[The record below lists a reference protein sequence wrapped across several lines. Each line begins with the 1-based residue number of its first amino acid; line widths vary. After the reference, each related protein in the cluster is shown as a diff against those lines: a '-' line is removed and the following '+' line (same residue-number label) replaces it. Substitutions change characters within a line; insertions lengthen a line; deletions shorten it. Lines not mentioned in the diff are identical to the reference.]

1 MNKTA
6 LLASCALVSMFAA
19 QSALAAEW
27 TGVYIGAHVG
37 GAFGDTDY
45 TNISD
50 TSGVMDLDPGET
62 ITLEP
67 DGVLGGAQIGY
78 NHQWT
83 NFLFGIEVSGS
94 GLDFDD
100 TAPNPFPGGT
110 EEFVT
115 TEIEWLAT
123 ATARLGWAWQDSLL
137 YVKGGYATGNVNA
150 SHVDPSGAVDASIDS
165 YSTDETHGGWI
176 AGAGIEHQIGERVSF
191 GVEYNYID
199 LGEQDHTGVTV
210 TSLDTAVNN
219 IDVQLHTVTARLN
232 YHFNPF

>member
-1 MNKTA
+1 M
-6 LLASCALVSMFAA
+6 LAA

-27 TGVYIGAHVG
+27 TGFYIGIHAG

-45 TNISD
+45 TNVSD
-50 TSGVMDLDPGET
+50 NTVNLDLDPGET

-67 DGVLGGAQIGY
+67 DGVLGGAQLGY

-83 NFLFGIEVSGS
+83 NWLFGIEVSGS

-100 TAPNPFPGGT
+100 TASNPFVGGA
-110 EEFVT
+110 EEFVS

-123 ATARLGWAWQDSLL
+123 AAARLGWAWQNSLL
-137 YVKGGYATGNVNA
+137 YVKGGYATGDVNA
-150 SHVDPSGAVDASIDS
+150 LYVDPGAGNDAAALS
-165 YSTDETHGGWI
+165 YSTSETHGGWV
-176 AGAGIEHQIGERVSF
+176 AGAGIEHQIGDNVSF

-199 LGEQDHTGVTV
+199 LGEQDHTGVNGAF
-210 TSLDTAVNN
+210 TATND

-232 YHFNPF
+232 YSFSMF